1 MIRTV
6 QMYKGTLSL
15 YNQYQDYK
23 ENGRMFNFRL
33 QDGKYYYSLN
43 QPSFFPSIQAILEA
57 RPIVDVEIND
67 ED

>member
-1 MIRTV
+1 
-6 QMYKGTLSL
+6 
-15 YNQYQDYK
+15 
-23 ENGRMFNFRL
+23 MFNFRL

-67 ED
+67 EDW

>member
-6 QMYKGTLSL
+6 QMYKGTLAL
-15 YNQYQDYK
+15 YEKYQNYQED
-23 ENGRMFNFRL
+23 ERIFNFRL

-57 RPIVDVEIND
+57 RPIVDVQIND

>member
-1 MIRTV
+1 
-6 QMYKGTLSL
+6 MYKGTLSL